1 MLAIYTRL
9 SKEDS
14 KSTSIENQIQEG
26 KMFAQS
32 KNFLNYEIY
41 NEGEGISGGAT
52 IKDRPKLDA
61 LIQDINSGLVNTV
74 WFRNQ
79 NRLERDTQTYII
91 FMKYAES
98 NNVDVYFDNKRFDF
112 ENATDNM
119 LGIFI
124 SGLNQYTRKLQSQQT
139 KRVLKNKAKEGKVWS
154 VVAYGYKSDNGY
166 LAVDKEES
174 IIIKEIFKMSLSG
187 IGTDSIADIL
197 SDRGV
202 LSRKGLR
209 FRGRTIHFIIKNTIY
224 KGKRLYSG
232 EFYNCP
238 LIIEPNQWQKVNDN
252 LENNRNNSGK
262 KVEHKYL
269 LKGLLKCGKCGRN
282 YYGHSRINGK
292 DNTYICSSRRHKDMI
307 CNNKGIFIP
316 FIEGL
321 VWRQMFNDKLFLK
334 AYLDFISNNNNSEE
348 VKEIECYIKDINN
361 KISKNEKSI
370 NTLLDKLL
378 EGGFGADVEGKFKL
392 RMNSISKET
401 DTLKVQQKNYLEDL
415 EQYKNYKNSSISD
428 ELDKDLS
435 DASFNIKQQ
444 LIKQFIDEIVI
455 TFDEEGTS
463 GNYYIE
469 IKPKVKGMKSIIYLA
484 PFSKKY
490 AIEINDFIIEDIS
503 LTDVSS
509 IKPKFF
515 LPRDMQEGHISIN
528 FNSFNYYLSSIKKAP

>member
-9 SKEDS
+9 SKED
-14 KSTSIENQIQEG
+14 KDSTSIQNQIREG
-26 KMFAQS
+26 KEFAFK
-32 KNFLNYEIY
+32 KNAEFKLY
-41 NEGEGISGGAT
+41 NEGEGVSGGAE
-52 IKDRPKLDA
+52 IKDRPQLFT
-61 LIQDINSGLVNTV
+61 LLQDIRNNDVHSV
-74 WFRNQ
+74 WFRSQ
-79 NRLERDTQTYII
+79 NRLERNSSTYAI
-91 FMKYAES
+91 FISEAQKFK
-98 NNVDVYFDNKRFDF
+98 VDVYFNDKLLDFDNPS
-112 ENATDNM
+112 DNL
-119 LGIFI
+119 LGTIT
-124 SGLNQYTRKLQSQQT
+124 SAVNQYQKDLQAFQT
-139 KRVLKNKAKEGKVWS
+139 KRTLKDNIKEGKVWS
-154 VVAYGYKSDNGY
+154 VVAYGYKSLDGY
-166 LAVDKEES
+166 LTVDKEES

-187 IGTDSIADIL
+187 IGTDSIANIL

-209 FRGRTIHFIIKNTIY
+209 FRGRTIQSMIKNTIY
-224 KGKRLYSG
+224 KGKRRYSG

-292 DNTYICSSRRHKDMI
+292 DNSYICSSRRHKDMI
-307 CNNKGIFIP
+307 CKNKGIFIP

-401 DTLKVQQKNYLEDL
+401 DTLKEQKKNYLEDL

-428 ELDKDLS
+428 ALDKDLS

-444 LIKQFIDEIVI
+444 LIKQFINEIVI
-455 TFDEEGTS
+455 TFDKEGTS

-469 IKPKVKGMKSIIYLA
+469 IKPKIKGMKSIVYLA